1 MECDCLVSGLAV
13 FFQMTGWASVAW
25 HRLGGTQGPTRPC
38 QAALTLSLIG
48 LGVITLLGAM
58 LQITCALVTGLTV
71 TVLLLAVICPSGPQL
86 TTDRYQA
93 FYAMDEA

>member
-13 FFQMTGWASVAW
+13 FFQMSGWASFAW
-25 HRLGGTQGPTRPC
+25 HRLGGTQGPTRPS
-38 QAALTLSLIG
+38 QAALTFSLVG

-58 LQITCALVTGLTV
+58 LQTTCALVTGLTV
-71 TVLLLAVICPSGPQL
+71 TLLLLAVICLPGPQL

-93 FYAMDEA
+93 LYAMDEA